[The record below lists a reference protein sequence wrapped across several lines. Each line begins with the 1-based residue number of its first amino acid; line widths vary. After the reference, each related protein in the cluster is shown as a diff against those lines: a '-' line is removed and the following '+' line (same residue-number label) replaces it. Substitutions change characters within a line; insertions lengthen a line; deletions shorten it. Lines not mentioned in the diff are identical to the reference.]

1 MEKIP
6 CIECNEEIWEYV
18 KPYLKKWGYKIQST
32 DEFEYY
38 PLLVINSTAKVGL
51 CTNFTM
57 AATEVN
63 NRELVTNIEEF
74 LERAAALKGFTYKRK
89 IMEIN
94 GIEIKPGMGIYIYEK
109 NYSHLYIV
117 FPIKEGL
124 GLVPYKEGG
133 RWVGL
138 SEFLDTYKEDIVA
151 ICGLAEVGTPIGCN
165 ILWEKSK
172 EVVITMDQIAEKFG
186 VPVEQL
192 KIKK

>member
-6 CIECNEEIWEYV
+6 CIKCNEGIWAYV
-18 KPYLKKWGYKIQST
+18 KPYLKKWGYKIQNI
-32 DEFEYY
+32 DEFKYY
-38 PLLVINSTAKVGL
+38 PLLIINSTAKVGS

-57 AATEVN
+57 AAAEVN

-89 IMEIN
+89 IMKIN
-94 GIEIKPGMGIYIYEK
+94 GIEIKPGMSIYIYEK

-117 FPIKEGL
+117 FPIEDGL

-133 RWVGL
+133 KWIGL
-138 SEFLDTYKEDIVA
+138 SEFLDAYEEDIVA
-151 ICGLAEVGTPIGCN
+151 ICGLAKIGHPIGFN
-165 ILWEKSK
+165 ILWEKPK
-172 EVVITMDQIAEKFG
+172 EVVITMDEIAKKFG
-186 VPVEQL
+186 VSVEQL